1 MRILH
6 CSDIHL
12 GRRVVGASG
21 KFSDKRFDDYFTS
34 FDYIVEYA
42 LANDIDV
49 FVIAGDLF
57 DKRELSPEVLLR
69 LERILSKLKSH
80 NIPCLVIEGN
90 HDNITSGKESESWIM
105 YLAEKGMLLRPDYSY
120 INDEIQYY
128 PVKIGNVNF
137 YGLGYP
143 GIFADELLG
152 KLSKSIVKFDN
163 ETNYVIIHTALSSS
177 DFIHGTVKD
186 KEIIDKLIG
195 KIDYIAAGHFHSYN
209 HYPDENP
216 VFFVPGSPEMWD
228 LNEYKQKKG
237 FIIYNSDTKKIEF
250 IESKNRNKKVF
261 SLKTDAGDLFTA
273 QTYLT
278 DCLINETIEN
288 ESICYLFIEL
298 TNQFELDIAALE
310 EVLYQK
316 GALKVVTRI
325 YGLGGN
331 NNLDLSGFDS
341 TIGEVELEIISG
353 WNKFGKISNE
363 THQLIVNLKHCQ
375 IEKLENDFIQ
385 TLDVFLDKMI
395 QGEKNDN

>member
-1 MRILH
+1 MKILH

-21 KFSDKRFDDYFTS
+21 KFSDKRFDDYFAA

-42 LANDIDV
+42 LANLIDV

-57 DKRELSPEVLLR
+57 DKKELSPEVLSR
-69 LERILSKLKSH
+69 TEQILTKLK
-80 NIPCLVIEGN
+80 NQDIPCIVIEGN
-90 HDNITSGKESESWIM
+90 HDNITSGKESESWIH
-105 YLAEKGMLLRPDYSY
+105 YLVEKRLIIRPNYSFA
-120 INDEIQYY
+120 DEQIALN
-128 PVKIGNVNF
+128 PVTIGNVNF

-143 GIFADELLG
+143 GIFADELLE
-152 KLSKSIVKFDN
+152 KLSDLIDYKED
-163 ETNYVIIHTALSSS
+163 ETNYVIIHTALNSS
-177 DFIHGTVKD
+177 DFIHGTVKN
-186 KEIIDKLIG
+186 KEIIDKFIG
-195 KIDYIAAGHFHSYN
+195 KVDYIAAGHFHSYN
-209 HYPDENP
+209 HYPEENP

-237 FIIYNSDTKKIEF
+237 FIIYDSDTKLVEF
-250 IESKNRNKKVF
+250 IESKNRIKKVF
-261 SLKTDAGDLFTA
+261 NLKTDAGDLFSA
-273 QTYLT
+273 HTYLF
-278 DCLINETIEN
+278 DCLMNESIEN

-298 TNQFELDIAALE
+298 TNQLELDIAALE

-325 YGLGGN
+325 NGLGGN
-331 NNLDLSGFDS
+331 GNLDLSGFEN
-341 TIGEVELEIISG
+341 TISEVELEIISG

-363 THQLIVNLKHCQ
+363 THQLIESLKGFQ
-375 IEKLENDFIQ
+375 NEKLENDFMQ